1 MLISMPLYEFLRCC
15 IHLFKDLLLLIFLLL
30 VVVSEGTTDLN
41 TKKVVSCVLI
51 LKEAYVY
58 SLYALFY
65 FSAL

>member
-1 MLISMPLYEFLRCC
+1 MPLYEFLRCC

-51 LKEAYVY
+51 LKEEAYVY